1 MKNLLIT
8 FVFVLISG
16 VFTYAGNPVKKAS
29 KKTEAVESKEEVAIT
44 EFCTITHC
52 RYRLVGGKKKW
63 TFCRRETC
71 SGVVVKYLPVPLDE
85 KILAPT
91 HPVKFEEKGAGVK
104 LL

>member
-52 RYRLVGGKKKW
+52 RYRLVVRQLNKNLIQDSSKIIFKESKNETNRILPKKN
-63 TFCRRETC
+63 RRF
-71 SGVVVKYLPVPLDE
+71 Y
-85 KILAPT
+85 
-91 HPVKFEEKGAGVK
+91 
-104 LL
+104 